1 MGTAGTFP
9 TVLVDDAYVIK
20 FFGPFFNGRESAAIE
35 REMYGLLATNPTIPA
50 PTLLQRGMIGSDC
63 ARSWK
68 YIISTQLAGE
78 SYGTMRDQFSVE
90 NRRDVAQFIAEVAA
104 SIHRLNPIPLEPSPL
119 TLSWRTWDTF
129 MERQIRSCTEQ
140 HRARGTLPDQL
151 VDQIAHYL
159 TRTTA
164 SAPPVHADS
173 PVVMHCDL
181 TEDHILGEW
190 HWNTWLPTGVIDF
203 GDARVGDRLYELVA
217 LHIECLGG
225 DKDLLRVFLNR
236 YGADVARRPDF
247 SAAAMRMT
255 LLHEFNVL
263 ETVCAFMPEV
273 RQMHTLDQLATAL
286 WDVNA

>member
-20 FFGPFFNGRESAAIE
+20 FFGPLFNGLESAAIE
-35 REMYGLLATNPTIPA
+35 REMYGLLATNPTRPA
-50 PTLLQRGMIGSDC
+50 PTLLQRGTIGSDG
-63 ARSWK
+63 AWSWE
-68 YIISTQLAGE
+68 YLISSQLPGE
-78 SYGTMRDQFSVE
+78 SYGTVRDQFSVE
-90 NRRDVAQFIAEVAA
+90 NRHDVARFIAEVAA

-140 HRARGTLPDQL
+140 HRAWGTLPDQL

-159 TRTTA
+159 MRTTA

-181 TEDHILGEW
+181 TADHILGEW

-203 GDARVGDRLYELVA
+203 GDARVGDHLYELVA
-217 LHIECLGG
+217 LHIECFEG
-225 DKDLLRVFLNR
+225 DKDLLRTYLV
-236 YGADVARRPDF
+236 YGGIGAARQPEF
-247 SAAAMRMT
+247 SFAAMRMT

-273 RQMHTLDQLATAL
+273 RQMRTLDQLAAAL

>member
-50 PTLLQRGMIGSDC
+50 PTLLQRGTIGSDG
-63 ARSWK
+63 AWSWE
-68 YIISTQLAGE
+68 YLISTQLAGV
-78 SYGTMRDQFSVE
+78 SYGTVRDQFSVE
-90 NRRDVAQFIAEVAA
+90 NRHDVARFIAEVAA
-104 SIHRLNPIPLEPSPL
+104 SIHRLNPIPLEPLPL

-129 MERQIRSCTEQ
+129 MERQIRSCTER
-140 HRARGTLPDQL
+140 HRAWGTLPDQL
-151 VDQIAHYL
+151 VDQIAPYL
-159 TRTTA
+159 SRT
-164 SAPPVHADS
+164 PVPHVHSDS
-173 PVVMHCDL
+173 PVVLHCDL
-181 TEDHILGEW
+181 TADHILGEW

-225 DKDLLRVFLNR
+225 DKDLLRVFLDR
-236 YGADVARRPDF
+236 HGADVARRPDF
-247 SAAAMRMT
+247 SAAMRMT

-273 RQMHTLDQLATAL
+273 RQMRTLDQLATAL